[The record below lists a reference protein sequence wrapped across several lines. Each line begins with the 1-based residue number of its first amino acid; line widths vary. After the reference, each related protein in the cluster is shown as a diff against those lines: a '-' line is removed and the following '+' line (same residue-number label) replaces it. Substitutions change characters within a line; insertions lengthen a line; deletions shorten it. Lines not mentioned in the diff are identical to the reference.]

1 MEGPSRKKRERDT
14 LLRRDLVGG
23 THILITWLILA
34 CVHMGA
40 CVTAYS
46 PVVDHMVDTG
56 HELFPP
62 SEFVSY

>member
-1 MEGPSRKKRERDT
+1 MAKQETERARHFSV
-14 LLRRDLVGG
+14 RRDLVGS
-23 THILITWLILA
+23 THMLITWLIPV

-62 SEFVSY
+62 SGFVSY